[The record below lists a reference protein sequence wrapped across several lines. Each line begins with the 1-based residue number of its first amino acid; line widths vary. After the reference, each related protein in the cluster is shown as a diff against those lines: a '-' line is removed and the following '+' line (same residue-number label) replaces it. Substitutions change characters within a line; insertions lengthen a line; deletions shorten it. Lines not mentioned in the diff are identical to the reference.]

1 MGSTNS
7 KNKSEGNGTEVIVQ
21 TKNGKL
27 AGKQLNFDEGM
38 GNVPMANVFLGIP
51 FAKPPIGQL
60 RFKVHPNDLNYFAKF
75 FSQKPEP
82 PEAWEGVRQAIK
94 FPPQCPQN
102 RHSILGRILGEY

>member
-60 RFKVHPNDLNYFAKF
+60 RFKVHPK
-75 FSQKPEP
+75 
-82 PEAWEGVRQAIK
+82 
-94 FPPQCPQN
+94 
-102 RHSILGRILGEY
+102 